1 MSKLSFTDKD
11 TKNVRINEMLKE
23 RLGAKMLK
31 DIHTKEFNIAL
42 KNFEEK

>member
-11 TKNVRINEMLKE
+11 KKNVRINEMLKE
-23 RLGAKMLK
+23 RLGAKMLS
-31 DIHTKEFNIAL
+31 DIHIKEFNIAL